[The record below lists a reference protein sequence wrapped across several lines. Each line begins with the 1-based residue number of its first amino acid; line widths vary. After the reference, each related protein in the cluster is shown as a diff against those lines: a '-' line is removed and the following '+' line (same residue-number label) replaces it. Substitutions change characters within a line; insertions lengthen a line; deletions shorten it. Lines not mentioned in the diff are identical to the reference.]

1 MSSRS
6 VTKINTDRSARLTCS
21 QRLGYLVRDAGYS
34 FYWALIGGWPAAFA
48 MSINRYAD
56 ALALVRQA
64 DT

>member
-1 MSSRS
+1 
-6 VTKINTDRSARLTCS
+6 
-21 QRLGYLVRDAGYS
+21 VRDAGYS